1 MREQLREKLDQ
12 ASLVPPRECAQN
24 QVTILL
30 GAIGLELYAAYSKL
44 IQLEMEFK
52 HAPEY
57 LERDQ
62 QKDVEET
69 MEINGES
76 FAAMEAKFRRRCEE
90 LRSFQKGDE
99 VFCVPI
105 SALLEQLAEELKEL
119 AAYRLGDDALKDVGA
134 YLEQMRGVLETLR
147 EYLGLCIGDT
157 MVWER
162 KGTGFSEVCEG
173 AAEYKK
179 N

>member
-1 MREQLREKLDQ
+1 MKEQLRKIMDQ
-12 ASLVPPRECAQN
+12 VSLVPPRDCSQN

-44 IQLEMEFK
+44 IQLEIEFK

-69 MEINGES
+69 MEINVES
-76 FAAMEAKFRRRCEE
+76 FAAMEAKFRKRCEE

-105 SALLEQLAEELKEL
+105 SALLEQLAKELKEL
-119 AAYRLGDDALKDVGA
+119 AAYRLGDDALRDVGV
-134 YLEQMRGVLETLR
+134 YLELLRGVLEALR

-162 KGTGFSEVCEG
+162 KGTGFIEVCDG
-173 AAEYKK
+173 ASEDKR